1 MSATL
6 RQTCCG
12 GAAALLTGEGRFSGA
27 EPMLLDDG
35 ADPGGQAALQARD
48 AALADGSA
56 ALHARQA
63 SHAAASTSGGALPRR
78 SADLPHHRG
87 CAGHSH
93 RLLRQHAQ
101 VLRQLRRRAAHHQK
115 VRLSRL
121 CGILASS
128 SAVNTV
134 SVCHLL

>member
-63 SHAAASTSGGALPRR
+63 SHAAASTSGGHSRGDRLTSLTIEAVRDTVTAFFGSMPKSCANCGAELPIIRR
-78 SADLPHHRG
+78 CASPA
-87 CAGHSH
+87 CAGSSLH
-93 RLLRQHAQ
+93 
-101 VLRQLRRRAAHHQK
+101 RQL
-115 VRLSRL
+115 
-121 CGILASS
+121 
-128 SAVNTV
+128 
-134 SVCHLL
+134 